1 MLDTSRAARERWCP
15 DVGLIQDGDCWS
27 SGCAWSSVV
36 VIGLFPCVR
45 PRMGFGDQPWY
56 RSICV
61 SRRGAPARI
70 WRAPCVRRR
79 RRPHI
84 PGQTIDHDPQAAT
97 ATPLSA
103 PETTMFIT
111 HRHRPAAEGA
121 RVDLHRGVVPA
132 HVRAA
137 VVLANP
143 DRGDRRVRGGMVVL
157 RWRIQGP
164 DPGQSET
171 RCHRC
176 GPGEPP
182 VVDRLV
188 RLRATRRFRDRY
200 GESPLPAGQTKS
212 RAGRPIR
219 PRQLL
224 RRRIL
229 RQHRLRAGRRHRV
242 VHRYGGNADPRHDQ
256 RPPAGGV
263 QRPGTCCAAP
273 SPTCR

>member
-1 MLDTSRAARERWCP
+1 MVPGRRPDSGRRLLVERLRMVVGGSHRTLPLRSAKDGLRRPAVVSVDLRIPAGCSGTPLASAVRPPEAKTAYPRADHRPRP
-15 DVGLIQDGDCWS
+15 S
-27 SGCAWSSVV
+27 SGDRHPTFS
-36 VIGLFPCVR
+36 P
-45 PRMGFGDQPWY
+45 GDHHVHH
-56 RSICV
+56 R
-61 SRRGAPARI
+61 
-70 WRAPCVRRR
+70 
-79 RRPHI
+79 
-84 PGQTIDHDPQAAT
+84 
-97 ATPLSA
+97 
-103 PETTMFIT
+103 

-132 HVRAA
+132 HVRAP
-137 VVLANP
+137 VVLADP

-188 RLRATRRFRDRY
+188 GLRATRRFRDRS
-200 GESPLPAGQTKS
+200 GESPLPAGQTES

-273 SPTCR
+273 SPTCL